1 MTPDIK
7 EALINHMM
15 RIACSAVQKDQLAA
29 EVSKQQWEMMADEK
43 LGITKKQLDNAI
55 CSGRVNLR
63 SKLVKAARD
72 L

>member
-1 MTPDIK
+1 
-7 EALINHMM
+7 MM
-15 RIACSAVQKDQLAA
+15 RIACSAVRKDQLAA
-29 EVSKQQWEMMADEK
+29 EVSKQQGEMMADKK

>member
-15 RIACSAVQKDQLAA
+15 RIACSAVHKDQLAA
-29 EVSKQQWEMMADEK
+29 EVSKRQWKMMADEK